1 LFEIV
6 VEDFDQEKIQEYA
19 EEAAQSAA
27 EALASENAAANSAD
41 AASGSATTATTQ
53 AGIATTQAGIAT
65 TQSGIATTKANEAS
79 ASAAGAL
86 ASEQAADAD
95 RIAAQAAASTA
106 TTQAGI
112 ATTQAGIAT
121 TKAGEAS
128 DSAAA
133 ALASETDAE
142 TAASTA
148 TTQAGIATT
157 KAQEAAASAQEA
169 QDIVDSITPADLTE
183 ATSSVLTITGGTDAV
198 LGSGTTIQVK
208 QAGSSQS
215 GFLSSTDW
223 TTFNNK
229 ENAITAGTTAQYFRG
244 DKTFQ
249 TLNTSVVPELTN
261 LYYTDGRA
269 RSAISLTTTG
279 ASGSSTYNNST
290 GVLNVPT
297 YTLSG
302 LGGIGGT
309 LATGQVAFGT
319 AANTIGGDAG
329 LNWDNTNKRL
339 GIGLNN
345 PTEVLHILRSGAQIN
360 ATAVLE
366 SATGQAGV
374 RLLAGTGSTNRASR
388 IDFFNGVSSV
398 TVPRWTLIN
407 DFFQNGTND
416 FSIVGENVRKI
427 VVFQTGNV
435 VIQNGGTF
443 TDAGFRL
450 DVNGTARVQG
460 NLNVSTGGVTLTGA
474 QTIQTSTG
482 NLTLATAGGN
492 GNILISPNGAGAVG
506 IGNAAFS
513 GFNLYVGKSFA
524 NAGTYTSIAQQGVV
538 ASTVTNEARS
548 FDSFAQTAAAS
559 FTLSSYVHY
568 RTQQAT
574 LGAGSAIT
582 NQYGFWTDASLIGA
596 TNNYGFFGNIAAGA
610 GRWNLYMNGTANNYL
625 AGKLLI
631 GSTTDVPSASVA
643 ITSTTQGFLPPRMT
657 STQRDA
663 IASPASGLVI
673 YNTTTNLLN
682 VYNGTM
688 WI

>member
-1 LFEIV
+1 MTNIFVENITTEVEIQAGYDLFEIV

-79 ASAAGAL
+79 ASAASAL

-208 QAGSSQS
+208 QAGSSQN

-223 TTFNNK
+223 TTFNSK
-229 ENAITAGTTAQYFRG
+229 QDTITNPVTGTGTA
-244 DKTFQ
+244 
-249 TLNTSVVPELTN
+249 
-261 LYYTDGRA
+261 
-269 RSAISLTTTG
+269 
-279 ASGSSTYNNST
+279 
-290 GVLNVPT
+290 
-297 YTLSG
+297 
-302 LGGIGGT
+302 
-309 LATGQVAFGT
+309 GQVAFWNGT
-319 AANTIGGDAG
+319 STQTGDNG
-329 LNWDNTNKRL
+329 LFWDNTNKRL
-339 GIGLNN
+339 GVGTNAPSSALSIFNNINSNVNFSVVNSNSGTTAQTNFSIG
-345 PTEVLHILRSGAQIN
+345 Q
-360 ATAVLE
+360 
-366 SATGQAGV
+366 SATSSPFNGLFCANFSSGWTPIGF
-374 RLLAGTGSTNRASR
+374 RLPNSNTLISGIGSTN
-388 IDFFNGVSSV
+388 G
-398 TVPRWTLIN
+398 
-407 DFFQNGTND
+407 
-416 FSIVGENVRKI
+416 FSIVVDAANAPLRFWTNGGSTTEKMRL
-427 VVFQTGNV
+427 FGTTGNV
-435 VIQNGGTF
+435 LIQNGGTF

-482 NLTLATAGGN
+482 NLTLASAGGSGDIILSPHST
-492 GNILISPNGAGAVG
+492 GNSIIRGNNFA
-506 IGNAAFS
+506 IGGNTINTFS
-513 GFNLYVGKSFA
+513 GFKVINFQGLGSGAIFQLGTSTTVYGFI
-524 NAGTYTSIAQQGVV
+524 AGTVNEFSVAAQNNVPIKFFTGVDNTI
-538 ASTVTNEARS
+538 SEKARL
-548 FDSFAQTAAAS
+548 FVNGNLLLQNGGTF
-559 FTLSSYVHY
+559 
-568 RTQQAT
+568 
-574 LGAGSAIT
+574 
-582 NQYGFWTDASLIGA
+582 TDA
-596 TNNYGFFGNIAAGA
+596 GF
-610 GRWNLYMNGTANNYL
+610 RLDVNGTARVQSTLKVGAATATNASSVL
-625 AGKLLI
+625 DLE
-631 GSTTDVPSASVA
+631 STTR
-643 ITSTTQGFLPPRMT
+643 GFLPPRMT

-663 IASPASGLVI
+663 IASPAAGLVI

>member
-1 LFEIV
+1 MTNIFVENITTEVEIQAGYDLFEIV

-79 ASAAGAL
+79 ASAASAL

-157 KAQEAAASAQEA
+157 KAQEASASAQEA

-223 TTFNNK
+223 TTFNSK
-229 ENAITAGTTAQYFRG
+229 QDTITNPVTG
-244 DKTFQ
+244 
-249 TLNTSVVPELTN
+249 
-261 LYYTDGRA
+261 
-269 RSAISLTTTG
+269 TG
-279 ASGSSTYNNST
+279 ASG
-290 GVLNVPT
+290 
-297 YTLSG
+297 
-302 LGGIGGT
+302 
-309 LATGQVAFGT
+309 QVAFWNGT
-319 AANTIGGDAG
+319 SSQTGDNG
-329 LNWDNTNKRL
+329 LFWDNTNKRL
-339 GIGLNN
+339 GVGTNAPSQKVHIVGNVQLSNNAIIGALGGETINITKQSGGGILSLIVNAITTIIGSLAVNN
-345 PTEVLHILRSGAQIN
+345 ASGI
-360 ATAVLE
+360 TFS
-366 SATGQAGV
+366 SAG
-374 RLLAGTGSTNRASR
+374 GTGNGIYALQNTT
-388 IDFFNGVSSV
+388 FNFGKHGGGAGNPS
-398 TVPRWTLIN
+398 
-407 DFFQNGTND
+407 
-416 FSIVGENVRKI
+416 FSFLTDDLYIFGNS
-427 VVFQTGNV
+427 GNV
-435 VIQNGGTF
+435 GINTT
-443 TDAGFRL
+443 TDSGFRL
-450 DVNGTARVQG
+450 DVNGTARVQ
-460 NLNVSTGGVTLTGA
+460 STLKVGA
-474 QTIQTSTG
+474 
-482 NLTLATAGGN
+482 ATAT
-492 GNILISPNGAGAVG
+492 
-506 IGNAAFS
+506 NA
-513 GFNLYVGKSFA
+513 
-524 NAGTYTSIAQQGVV
+524 
-538 ASTVTNEARS
+538 
-548 FDSFAQTAAAS
+548 
-559 FTLSSYVHY
+559 SSV
-568 RTQQAT
+568 
-574 LGAGSAIT
+574 L
-582 NQYGFWTDASLIGA
+582 DLE
-596 TNNYGFFGNIAAGA
+596 
-610 GRWNLYMNGTANNYL
+610 
-625 AGKLLI
+625 
-631 GSTTDVPSASVA
+631 STTR
-643 ITSTTQGFLPPRMT
+643 GFLPPRMT

-663 IASPASGLVI
+663 IASPAAGLVI
-673 YNTTTNLLN
+673 YNTTTNILN

>member
-1 LFEIV
+1 MTNIFVENITTEVEIQAGYDLFEIV

-95 RIAAQAAASTA
+95 RIAAQDAASTA

-128 DSAAA
+128 DSADA

-269 RSAISLTTTG
+269 RGAISLTTTG

-309 LATGQVAFGT
+309 IASGQVAFGT
-319 AANTIGGDAG
+319 AANTVGGDAKFTYDS
-329 LNWDNTNKRL
+329 LNNIFQLNGNLLSPPKFNILNTQANDESWSIL
-339 GIGLNN
+339 DFLGTQSGTGIGARIRANRRGRLQFFTQSLPSITD
-345 PTEVLHILRSGAQIN
+345 PTLQWE
-360 ATAVLE
+360 
-366 SATGQAGV
+366 
-374 RLLAGTGSTNRASR
+374 
-388 IDFFNGVSSV
+388 IDFNGHFISSKSNKIS
-398 TVPRWTLIN
+398 TFGLLEIMNRSTGGINFITNSSSSAFIRLTIDSSGNLIIPPTTGGNLLIN
-407 DFFQNGTND
+407 T
-416 FSIVGENVRKI
+416 
-427 VVFQTGNV
+427 T
-435 VIQNGGTF
+435 

-450 DVNGTARVQG
+450 DVNGTARVQ
-460 NLNVSTGGVTLTGA
+460 STLKVGA
-474 QTIQTSTG
+474 
-482 NLTLATAGGN
+482 ATAT
-492 GNILISPNGAGAVG
+492 
-506 IGNAAFS
+506 NA
-513 GFNLYVGKSFA
+513 
-524 NAGTYTSIAQQGVV
+524 
-538 ASTVTNEARS
+538 
-548 FDSFAQTAAAS
+548 
-559 FTLSSYVHY
+559 SSV
-568 RTQQAT
+568 
-574 LGAGSAIT
+574 L
-582 NQYGFWTDASLIGA
+582 DLE
-596 TNNYGFFGNIAAGA
+596 
-610 GRWNLYMNGTANNYL
+610 
-625 AGKLLI
+625 
-631 GSTTDVPSASVA
+631 
-643 ITSTTQGFLPPRMT
+643 STTQGFLPPRMT

-663 IASPASGLVI
+663 IASPAAGLVI